1 MACEPLPKGPVW
13 FLFFPHPVHVWNLPL
28 TAPMWS
34 PRDLLLNTFWGPQG
48 HLAGATSFPTKT
60 RKKQKKNTFS
70 WNHKL
75 LYGSS
80 EITESEV
87 LPLVR
92 LWSGRGLHTHAHTHT
107 HMHTPM
113 VLLFYSTAADT
124 ELTHLRIFLGETVQ
138 WSGNK
143 IEAHLG

>member
-60 RKKQKKNTFS
+60 RGGGGVQNTFS
-70 WNHKL
+70 WNHEL
-75 LYGSS
+75 LCGGS

-92 LWSGRGLHTHAHTHT
+92 LWSGRGLHTHVHTHT

-113 VLLFYSTAADT
+113 HLFYSTAADT
-124 ELTHLRIFLGETVQ
+124 ELTHPRIFLGETVQ
-138 WSGNK
+138 WSGNN
-143 IEAHLG
+143 IEAPLE